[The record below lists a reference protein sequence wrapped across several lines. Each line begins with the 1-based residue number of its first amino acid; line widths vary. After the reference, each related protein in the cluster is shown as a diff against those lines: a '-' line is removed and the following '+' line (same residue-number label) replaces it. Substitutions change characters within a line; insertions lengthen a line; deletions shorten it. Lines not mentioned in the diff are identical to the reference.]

1 MSDFKV
7 GDWVVVKD
15 SKTVFKVADV
25 FKDGYTWYAPSI
37 KLEPRNMWDSGVYGI
52 PESQSHLELWY
63 PKEGEWCWFWNKDSE
78 MPPVL
83 RRFKQTQKDGAHITK
98 DDCYFYDYCEPFI
111 GELPSFIKDK

>member
-1 MSDFKV
+1 MSFKV
-7 GDWVVVKD
+7 GDWVRIWDKPTRILRVVEANALHTEAEYYD
-15 SKTVFKVADV
+15 TPSGFR
-25 FKDGYTWYAPSI
+25 DGCLNP
-37 KLEPRNMWDSGVYGI
+37 KG
-52 PESQSHLELWY
+52 LELWQ

-111 GELPSFIKDK
+111 GTLPSFIKDKQ

>member
-1 MSDFKV
+1 MSFKV
-7 GDWVVVKD
+7 GDWVQHKYLNTIFQVKD
-15 SKTVFKVADV
+15 I
-25 FKDGYTWYAPSI
+25 FKDGYLDCITSL
-37 KLEPRNMWDSGVYGI
+37 KLEPRIKWDSCLFQGKYNSDDCV
-52 PESQSHLELWY
+52 LWQ

-111 GELPSFIKDK
+111 GELPSFLKDK